1 MKTLTVVTVTFNAAA
16 AVERTF
22 RSVVGQT
29 AFDQMEYIV
38 VDGGSTD
45 ATLAIAERY
54 RPQLAALVSEP
65 DRGIYDAMNKGAR
78 MATGR
83 WILFMNAGDTF
94 YAPDTVASLGLDERT
109 ADHFVYGDYICV
121 ARDGNQ
127 RVAATPFFDAPQ
139 RIHGIGI
146 CHQALYS
153 PTEWLLRQPFDW
165 QHFPICAD
173 YAFARHCW
181 EQGARFD
188 YVPRPLCYYG
198 WGEGLSSRP
207 DHFRKVLRE
216 NAIIGH
222 RLHSFEYLKESV
234 RLFVDN
240 LRRSAKRK
248 P

>member
-16 AVERTF
+16 TVERTL

-109 ADHFVYGDYICV
+109 ADHFVYGDCIRV
-121 ARDGNQ
+121 TRDGNVPRPAQ
-127 RVAATPFFDAPQ
+127 PFFDVPH
-139 RIHGIGI
+139 RIRGIGI
-146 CHQALYS
+146 CHQSLYC
-153 PTEWLLRQPFDW
+153 PTEWLCRRPFDW
-165 QHFPICAD
+165 QNYPICAD
-173 YAFARHCW
+173 YAFARHYW

-198 WGEGLSSRP
+198 WGEGLSSSSANLR
-207 DHFRKVLRE
+207 RILRE
-216 NAIIGH
+216 NALISH
-222 RLHSFEYLKESV
+222 RHRSLEYLKELL
-234 RLFVDN
+234 RLRIGAVT
-240 LRRSAKRK
+240 S
-248 P
+248 